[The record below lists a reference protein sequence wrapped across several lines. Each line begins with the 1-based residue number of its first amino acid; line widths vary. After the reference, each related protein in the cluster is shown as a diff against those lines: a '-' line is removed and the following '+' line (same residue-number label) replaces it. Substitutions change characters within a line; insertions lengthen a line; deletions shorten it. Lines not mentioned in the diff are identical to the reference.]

1 MNILGIDFGQKRV
14 GLAWVQ
20 EGIDIVFPY
29 GKIEEQDRKKAV
41 EKIVDLVKKE
51 HIDKIIIGL
60 PLGLNGEEN
69 ENTKRIRAFATE
81 LEGMVSAEIIFGD
94 ERFTSHQ
101 ADNTLGDASRDEKSA
116 MIILES
122 YLEKQN

>member
-1 MNILGIDFGQKRV
+1 MNILGIDFGQKRI

-29 GKIEEQDRKKAV
+29 GKIEEKNSEKAV
-41 EKIVDLVKKE
+41 EKIVDFVKKE
-51 HIDKIIIGL
+51 HIDKIVIGL

-69 ENTKRIRAFATE
+69 ENTQRIRSFAQNI
-81 LEGMVSAEIIFGD
+81 GDMVSVEIIFMD

-116 MIILES
+116 MIILQS